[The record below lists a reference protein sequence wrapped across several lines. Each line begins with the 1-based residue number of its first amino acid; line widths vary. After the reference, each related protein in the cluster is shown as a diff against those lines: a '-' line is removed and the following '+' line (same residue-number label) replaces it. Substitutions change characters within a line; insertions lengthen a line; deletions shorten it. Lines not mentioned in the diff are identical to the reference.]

1 MLKQTEA
8 EAIGLYLLEL
18 GKPMV
23 DSCSTPGLMPFEQ
36 AKHNLLNSVSAVTDI
51 EVLNIEEADQRV
63 LASDIV
69 SPINVPAHN
78 NSAMDGYALRDDSLF
93 DGGDPLAQFAL
104 VGAAFAGSPFEGEL
118 NNGECIRIMTGA
130 VVPDSANSVVMQEN
144 VTCIES
150 TKGNEVT
157 LNQTTKLNSNIRFAG
172 EDIKKDQTV
181 YSAGYQLKAVDIGLL
196 VSLGLPQVQVLRK
209 LKVAVFS
216 TGDEL
221 KLPGQPLANGD
232 IYESNSQVLVSMLNR
247 LGVDVISMGII
258 PDEIAAIEQAFNKAN
273 ELADAVISS
282 GGVSVGEADYTKAVL
297 DKLGKVDFWKVAM
310 KPGKPFAFGHLS
322 NSVFFGLPGNPVSA
336 AVTFHQLALPTL
348 KVMSGTTEKSRP
360 YISVPTT
367 AKIRKR
373 PGRMDF
379 QRGIAKVNELGQMQV
394 TPLSAQGSG
403 ILSSISKANCYI
415 ILDRDNAGHEAGEQ
429 VSIELFDHIIG

>member
-1 MLKQTEA
+1 
-8 EAIGLYLLEL
+8 
-18 GKPMV
+18 MV

-36 AKHNLLNSVSAVTDI
+36 AKQNLLSSVSAITDVETIKI
-51 EVLNIEEADQRV
+51 EDADQRV
-63 LASDIV
+63 LALDIV
-69 SPINVPAHN
+69 SPINVPGHN
-78 NSAMDGYALRDDSLF
+78 NSAMDGYALRDDSLL
-93 DGGDPLAQFAL
+93 DGGAPLEQFTF
-104 VGAAFAGSPFEGEL
+104 VGAAFAGDPFEGEL
-118 NNGECIRIMTGA
+118 KNGECIRIMTGA

-144 VTCIES
+144 VTCIENTPGS
-150 TKGNEVT
+150 KVT
-157 LNQTTKLNSNIRFAG
+157 LSQASKLNSNIRFAG
-172 EDIKKDQTV
+172 EDIKKEQTV
-181 YSAGYQLKAVDIGLL
+181 YAAGYQLKAVDIGLL
-196 VSLGLPQVQVLRK
+196 ASLGLPQVQVLRK

-247 LGVDVISMGII
+247 LGVEVIAMGII
-258 PDEIAAIEQAFNKAN
+258 PDERAAIEQAFNKAN

-282 GGVSVGEADYTKAVL
+282 GGVSVGEADYTKTVL

-348 KVMSGTTEKSRP
+348 KAMSGTTEEKRP

-367 AKIRKR
+367 AKIKKR

-379 QRGIAKVNELGQMQV
+379 QRGITNVNELGQMQV

-415 ILDRDNAGHEAGEQ
+415 ILDRNNAGHEAGEL